1 MFQILLRSLLLF
13 LLGTAA
19 PTYALANPPV
29 LEVFVRDGCPH
40 CSAAKDFLVELAER
54 HPQLE
59 IRLREVDRDP
69 SARADLL
76 RLSREAGSWPPAVPT
91 FVIGERLLVGF
102 DDAEH
107 SGAQLIALLEQS
119 VPQPATLESRLFG
132 NLSLERLG
140 LPLFTLALGLL
151 DGFNPCA
158 MWVLLFLLSL
168 LVRLRDRHRM
178 ALIAGTFVLV
188 SGAVYYLFMAAW
200 LNLFLL
206 VGLSSWLLAGLHC
219 WRCLSVS
226 SICVTA
232 CGLPAA
238 SRCRYRPPPNPG
250 SMHGCVGFCRANRYG
265 PLSAA
270 SRRWLWWS
278 ISSSCC
284 APPGCQRSTPPY
296 WRSSNWARWSIMPIS
311 GSTSLAT
318 SPTTR

>member
-1 MFQILLRSLLLF
+1 MLMFQILLRSLLLF

-107 SGAQLIALLEQS
+107 SGAQLIALVEQS
-119 VPQPATLESRLFG
+119 VPQPTTLESRLFG

-168 LVRLRDRHRM
+168 LVRLRDRHRI
-178 ALIAGTFVLV
+178 ALIRRHLRAGQRRGVLPIHGSLAEPVPAGRPVVLV
-188 SGAVYYLFMAAW
+188 ARWVGTVGGA
-200 LNLFLL
+200 
-206 VGLSSWLLAGLHC
+206 
-219 WRCLSVS
+219 
-226 SICVTA
+226 
-232 CGLPAA
+232 
-238 SRCRYRPPPNPG
+238 YRP
-250 SMHGCVGFCRANRYG
+250 HQ
-265 PLSAA
+265 SA
-270 SRRWLWWS
+270 
-278 ISSSCC
+278 
-284 APPGCQRSTPPY
+284 
-296 WRSSNWARWSIMPIS
+296 
-311 GSTSLAT
+311 
-318 SPTTR
+318 